1 MSSVRMCLFLFFLHF
16 EHKYDSKKDYKEVLE
31 LINNIW

>member
-1 MSSVRMCLFLFFLHF
+1 MSSVRMCLFLFLHF